1 MDVKFYPASSS
12 EMFGRMVENPA
23 GENTPFYPR
32 SPYGVSKLYGHWI
45 TTNYRESYDMFNCC
59 GILFN
64 HESERRGIEFVTR
77 KISDGVAKIKLGLA
91 EDITLGNLKSKRDWG
106 YAPDYVEAMWL
117 MLQRDKPDD
126 YVVATGKTHSVR
138 DFVELCFKEIGK
150 DITWVGEAEEEI
162 GIVEDKVVIRVSPLF
177 YRPCEVDAVI
187 GDASK
192 IRNIGWVQN
201 NTIHD
206 LISDMMSS

>member
-1 MDVKFYPASSS
+1 
-12 EMFGRMVENPA
+12 
-23 GENTPFYPR
+23 
-32 SPYGVSKLYGHWI
+32 
-45 TTNYRESYDMFNCC
+45 
-59 GILFN
+59 
-64 HESERRGIEFVTR
+64 
-77 KISDGVAKIKLGLA
+77 
-91 EDITLGNLKSKRDWG
+91 
-106 YAPDYVEAMWL
+106 MWNS
-117 MLQRDKPDD
+117 LQQDKADD

>member
-1 MDVKFYPASSS
+1 MSKVASHWLVK
-12 EMFGRMVENPA
+12 
-23 GENTPFYPR
+23 
-32 SPYGVSKLYGHWI
+32 
-45 TTNYRESYDMFNCC
+45 NYRESYGIYACS

-64 HESERRGIEFVTR
+64 HESPRRGADFVTK
-77 KISDGVAKIKLGLA
+77 KITEGVKQISKG
-91 EDITLGNLKSKRDWG
+91 EKEYIELGNLNAVRDWG
-106 YAPDYVEAMWL
+106 HAKDYVEAMWIS
-117 MLQRDKPDD
+117 LQQDKADD

-150 DITWVGEAEEEI
+150 NITWVGEAEEET